1 MAVLIFGVLIFVHEL
16 GHFLVAK
23 RTGVQVNEFA
33 LCMGPTLWSKK
44 WGETTYSLRAIPIGG
59 FCAMEGEDED
69 SENPRAFTSAAVW
82 KRFYILIAGSAMNFL
97 AGLLILVIIF
107 SFAAGF
113 TSTTLSGFTDGATIA
128 EETGLQEGDTFYRID
143 GQRVYFFQDISLLLN
158 RNSTGNYALEVIR
171 DGKVTDLG
179 TVPMIPKEFDFDGE
193 KRLAY
198 GLKFVAREKS
208 VGAVLEEAW
217 FSSIY
222 FCRLVWMGLGDLVSG
237 MVGLDDMSGPVGI
250 VSQIAQTGKNSATAT
265 DAALNIAYFAAFLAV
280 NLAVMNMLP
289 IPALDGGR
297 AFFLLIS
304 AAIEKITKKKISPKF
319 EGYIHAAGMLL
330 LLGFIA
336 LITLKDIVKLFR

>member
-1 MAVLIFGVLIFVHEL
+1 MAILIFGVLIFVHEL

-69 SENPRAFTSAAVW
+69 SENPRAFTSAPVW
-82 KRFYILIAGSAMNFL
+82 KRFCILIAGSTMNFL

-113 TSTTLSGFTDGATIA
+113 TSTTLSGFTEGATIA
-128 EETGLQEGDTFYRID
+128 EETGLQEGDTLYRID
-143 GQRVYFFQDISLLLN
+143 GKRVYFFRDISLLLS
-158 RNSTGNYALEVIR
+158 RNTTGQYALEVIR
-171 DGKVTDLG
+171 NGKVKDLG
-179 TVPMIPKEFDFDGE
+179 TVPMIPKELEVDGE
-193 KRLAY
+193 KYFGY
-198 GLKFVAREKS
+198 GLRFVPREKS

-222 FCRLVWMGLGDLVSG
+222 FCRLVWMGLGDLIGG
-237 MVGLDDMSGPVGI
+237 MVGLDEMSGPVGI
-250 VSQIAQTGKNSATAT
+250 VSQIAQTGKNSATT
-265 DAALNIAYFAAFLAV
+265 MDAALNIAYFAAFLAV

-304 AAIEKITKKKISPKF
+304 ASVEKITKKKLSSKI

-336 LITLKDIVKLFR
+336 LITLKDIVKLFG